1 MKLGAVKAQPA
12 EIDWAAE
19 FGEDEDEF
27 TVEETPEED
36 VEVEILL
43 KENRQ
48 KGRAS
53 QNGAE
58 QDKKPQQPQPSY
70 SIRNGDMKL
79 TSALAVP
86 AKSAMSIGR
95 AVGASTTS
103 TSNDA
108 VSTTSS
114 AAASSSSSYS
124 MDGSAARYAAP
135 MPRIDLDTHQVVE
148 PSPYGAFIEI
158 RTMAATIKIIALV
171 HLMLCLVYILLPTFK
186 WMIFPNLGVA
196 AVGLWGA
203 FAYSAR
209 LTLAFMTLVCLNVML
224 MVVFMLLELLNHTI
238 QGSILVIGFL
248 FLVGE
253 LFILNYCYQ
262 FWKKLPSEGFFT
274 SFRQFFS
281 SNEARIGGFAMDEE
295 EGGL

>member
-53 QNGAE
+53 QNGDE
-58 QDKKPQQPQPSY
+58 QDKKQQPQPSY

-95 AVGASTTS
+95 AGGASTT

-114 AAASSSSSYS
+114 AASSSYS
-124 MDGSAARYAAP
+124 MDGSEARYAAP

-171 HLMLCLVYILLPTFK
+171 HLVRASPPIHL
-186 WMIFPNLGVA
+186 
-196 AVGLWGA
+196 
-203 FAYSAR
+203 R
-209 LTLAFMTLVCLNVML
+209 
-224 MVVFMLLELLNHTI
+224 
-238 QGSILVIGFL
+238 
-248 FLVGE
+248 
-253 LFILNYCYQ
+253 
-262 FWKKLPSEGFFT
+262 
-274 SFRQFFS
+274 FS
-281 SNEARIGGFAMDEE
+281 SIHRSIHL
-295 EGGL
+295 GLHL

>member
-1 MKLGAVKAQPA
+1 MKLGAVKTQPA

-171 HLMLCLVYILLPTFK
+171 HLVRASPLQSIY
-186 WMIFPNLGVA
+186 
-196 AVGLWGA
+196 A
-203 FAYSAR
+203 F
-209 LTLAFMTLVCLNVML
+209 
-224 MVVFMLLELLNHTI
+224 HP
-238 QGSILVIGFL
+238 SIH
-248 FLVGE
+248 
-253 LFILNYCYQ
+253 
-262 FWKKLPSEGFFT
+262 
-274 SFRQFFS
+274 
-281 SNEARIGGFAMDEE
+281 
-295 EGGL
+295 

>member
-1 MKLGAVKAQPA
+1 MKLGAVKTQPA

-53 QNGAE
+53 QNGDE
-58 QDKKPQQPQPSY
+58 QDKKQQPQPSY

-95 AVGASTTS
+95 AGGASTT

-114 AAASSSSSYS
+114 AASSSSSYS
-124 MDGSAARYAAP
+124 MDGSEARYAAP

-171 HLMLCLVYILLPTFK
+171 HLMMCLVYILLPTFK

-295 EGGL
+295 EGAGL

>member
-1 MKLGAVKAQPA
+1 MGVHPINMKLGAVKAQPA

-58 QDKKPQQPQPSY
+58 QDKKSQQPSY

-95 AVGASTTS
+95 AG
-103 TSNDA
+103 
-108 VSTTSS
+108 
-114 AAASSSSSYS
+114 
-124 MDGSAARYAAP
+124 
-135 MPRIDLDTHQVVE
+135 
-148 PSPYGAFIEI
+148 
-158 RTMAATIKIIALV
+158 
-171 HLMLCLVYILLPTFK
+171 
-186 WMIFPNLGVA
+186 
-196 AVGLWGA
+196 
-203 FAYSAR
+203 
-209 LTLAFMTLVCLNVML
+209 
-224 MVVFMLLELLNHTI
+224 
-238 QGSILVIGFL
+238 
-248 FLVGE
+248 
-253 LFILNYCYQ
+253 
-262 FWKKLPSEGFFT
+262 
-274 SFRQFFS
+274 
-281 SNEARIGGFAMDEE
+281 
-295 EGGL
+295 

>member
-1 MKLGAVKAQPA
+1 MKLGAVKTQPA

-70 SIRNGDMKL
+70 SIRNGDVKL

-95 AVGASTTS
+95 AGGASTTT

-114 AAASSSSSYS
+114 ASSSSSNS
-124 MDGSAARYAAP
+124 MDGAAARYAAP

-171 HLMLCLVYILLPTFK
+171 HLVRASPLPLHPPTFHSF
-186 WMIFPNLGVA
+186 IHR
-196 AVGLWGA
+196 
-203 FAYSAR
+203 SIH
-209 LTLAFMTLVCLNVML
+209 LAPYHYCTCDALLVLCCVCR
-224 MVVFMLLELLNHTI
+224 V
-238 QGSILVIGFL
+238 S
-248 FLVGE
+248 
-253 LFILNYCYQ
+253 
-262 FWKKLPSEGFFT
+262 
-274 SFRQFFS
+274 
-281 SNEARIGGFAMDEE
+281 
-295 EGGL
+295 

>member
-1 MKLGAVKAQPA
+1 MKLGAVKTQPA

-53 QNGAE
+53 QNGDE
-58 QDKKPQQPQPSY
+58 QDKKQQPQPSY

-95 AVGASTTS
+95 AGGASTT

-114 AAASSSSSYS
+114 AASSSSSYS
-124 MDGSAARYAAP
+124 MDGSEARYAAP

-171 HLMLCLVYILLPTFK
+171 HLVRASPLQSIY
-186 WMIFPNLGVA
+186 
-196 AVGLWGA
+196 A
-203 FAYSAR
+203 F
-209 LTLAFMTLVCLNVML
+209 
-224 MVVFMLLELLNHTI
+224 HP
-238 QGSILVIGFL
+238 SI
-248 FLVGE
+248 
-253 LFILNYCYQ
+253 Y
-262 FWKKLPSEGFFT
+262 
-274 SFRQFFS
+274 
-281 SNEARIGGFAMDEE
+281 
-295 EGGL
+295 